1 MRSWWASLQASER
14 RTLSLAAIA
23 LALVLSYLLLVKPL
37 VQARAALRTQV
48 SEQAIALVQVR
59 TQMLARKTTR
69 AAAPVLSSSAPSLLA
84 LADQALRAA
93 KLEVGL
99 KSINASGEGRVRM
112 VLEGVN
118 FDLLIA
124 TLEQLENTHQVQ
136 VVELSADAI
145 APNMVNVR
153 LSISR

>member
-1 MRSWWASLQASER
+1 MRTWWAGLQASER
-14 RTLSLAAIA
+14 RTLSFAAVA
-23 LALVLSYLLLVKPL
+23 LALLLVYLLLVKPL

-48 SEQAIALVQVR
+48 SEQASALAQVR
-59 TQMLARKTTR
+59 TRMLLRTNNRT
-69 AAAPVLSSSAPSLLA
+69 AAPVLSSSAPSLLA

-99 KSINASGEGRVRM
+99 KSINASGEGRVRL

-124 TLEQLENTHQVQ
+124 TLEQLESTHQVH

>member
-1 MRSWWASLQASER
+1 MRAWWAGLQASER
-14 RTLSLAAIA
+14 RTLSFAAVA
-23 LALVLSYLLLVKPL
+23 LTLALLYLAVVKPL

-48 SEQAIALVQVR
+48 SEQASALLQVR
-59 TQMLARKTTR
+59 TQMLLRKNNQ
-69 AAAPVLSSSAPSLLA
+69 AATPVLSSSAPSLLA

-93 KLEVGL
+93 KLEAGL
-99 KSINASGEGRVRM
+99 KSINASGEGRVRL

-124 TLEQLENTHQVQ
+124 TLEQLESTHQVH

-145 APNMVNVR
+145 APNTVNVR